1 MGKAVM
7 GKAAASGKEAKFA
20 SMFGGGG
27 SRGGKGK
34 GRQNS
39 AIWNLAKKTIGDKKD
54 VVKEGDNDD
63 QIIDEEEWKEL
74 QD

>member
-1 MGKAVM
+1 M
-7 GKAAASGKEAKFA
+7 GKAAASGNEAKFV
-20 SMFGGGG
+20 SMLGGGKNK
-27 SRGGKGK
+27 GGK
-34 GRQNS
+34 RNS